1 MLTDVSLVVNGQ
13 LFHAHKLVLCTS
25 SDYFLTMFNGPLAT
39 GHLGPEVHI
48 SGISASTM
56 ELILNYIYTGAVVIT
71 EENIQDILEGACL
84 LLLNNLR
91 DRCGRFLR
99 DRLDATNCLQIF
111 SIAKSCSLTVLTD
124 DALNFISAIFQDVA
138 MLEDF
143 KQLSFDEVIDVL
155 SLEDLSVPSEDHVLE
170 VAFRWLNHDLY
181 NREQKFVDVLKAI
194 HLPYVSDHALNAYLE
209 KEPALRYFYGFI
221 FFTWKAYIVNLS

>member
-1 MLTDVSLVVNGQ
+1 MLLFIVLQTLVCFIGMLTDVSLVVCDK
-13 LFHAHKLVLCTS
+13 LFHAHKLVLCAS
-25 SDYFLTMFNGPLAT
+25 SDYFTTMFNGPLAD
-39 GHLGPEVHI
+39 HLGPEVHI

-56 ELILNYIYTGAVVIT
+56 ELMLNYIYTGAVVIT

-99 DRLDATNCLQIF
+99 DRLDANNCLQVF
-111 SIAKSCSLTVLTD
+111 SIAKSCSLAVLTD
-124 DALNFISAIFQDVA
+124 DALEFISAIFQDVA

-155 SLEDLSVPSEDHVLE
+155 SLEDLSPSEDHVLE

-181 NREQKFVDVLKAI
+181 NREQKFVCLLYTSPSPRDKRQSRMPSSA
-194 HLPYVSDHALNAYLE
+194 
-209 KEPALRYFYGFI
+209 
-221 FFTWKAYIVNLS
+221 